1 MRLSP
6 RLRAARRLG
15 LAVALLAFGAP
26 AQATALVQCNKQVD
40 GSFVPVLMVEQGGKS
55 TTYRVGDKGLTRSI
69 IFNERKAMAWA
80 NTALGIRANDYH
92 ACGFPSNDD
101 RRDR

>member
-1 MRLSP
+1 MRLAP
-6 RLRAARRLG
+6 TLRAACLIAMASIILNLG
-15 LAVALLAFGAP
+15 TP
-26 AQATALVQCNKQVD
+26 ANATSLVQCNKQVD

-55 TTYRVGDKGLTRSI
+55 TTYKVGDKGLTRSM

-80 NTALGIRANDYH
+80 GTALGLRANDYH
-92 ACGFPSNDD
+92 ACGFPNNDD